1 MGGIKEILTDFDSD
15 TGSWKNILMGKIF
28 TQSVKVFYSL
38 YRIVKTSSSKP
49 YEKFYH
55 IILIYAKNLA
65 LVIQIWF

>member
-1 MGGIKEILTDFDSD
+1 MGRIKEILTDFDSD

-28 TQSVKVFYSL
+28 TQSFKVFQTL

-65 LVIQIWF
+65 LVIQI